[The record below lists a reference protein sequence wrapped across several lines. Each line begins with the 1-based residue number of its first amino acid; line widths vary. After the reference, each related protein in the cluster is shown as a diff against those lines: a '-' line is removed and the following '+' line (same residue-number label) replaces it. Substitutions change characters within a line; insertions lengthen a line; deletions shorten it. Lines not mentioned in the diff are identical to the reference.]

1 MGVAVSIDCAVV
13 AVLCCVWSVE
23 RGSTVLLDLGFVWD
37 DGVGCAGLGASAPKY
52 QSPKIMPWLS
62 SAKYENR
69 PGDISRAP
77 GGHEGHC
84 SEGSVSFN
92 ASLKERSNTPSLT
105 KSVIC
110 AFVVFSL

>member
-1 MGVAVSIDCAVV
+1 MGVAVSIDCAVA

-23 RGSTVLLDLGFVWD
+23 RGSTVLLDLGFVWG

-69 PGDISRAP
+69 LGDISRAP

-84 SEGSVSFN
+84 NGDSISLVTSF
-92 ASLKERSNTPSLT
+92 R
-105 KSVIC
+105 
-110 AFVVFSL
+110 